1 MAKVIG
7 ESYNFKVYGVWQ
19 PIVVFG
25 KKPLTLFEKCRKTRV
40 RR

>member
-7 ESYNFKVYGVWQ
+7 ESYNFKVYRVWQ